1 MGNITPK
8 DYTQILSKGLES
20 SLASTPIEDG
30 KIRYCTDTGR
40 VYLDQKSDGH
50 ESRIRLS
57 DIEDSY
63 TEEELSEMLAPS
75 STKIYIAKD
84 TNRMYRFYNGAWY
97 DLSGILPHLAELDE
111 ENKYVWFGS
120 TDDPTPLY
128 DTDLFYNTAKKTLK
142 VKNTETETVNGLKIS
157 TTVNEDGTKIV
168 NFSMN

>member
-57 DIEDSY
+57 DIEDSSLPLF
-63 TEEELSEMLAPS
+63 TLSF
-75 STKIYIAKD
+75 TQGK
-84 TNRMYRFYNGAWY
+84 TR
-97 DLSGILPHLAELDE
+97 GIIEGNSLCL
-111 ENKYVWFGS
+111 
-120 TDDPTPLY
+120 
-128 DTDLFYNTAKKTLK
+128 KK
-142 VKNTETETVNGLKIS
+142 S
-157 TTVNEDGTKIV
+157 RP
-168 NFSMN
+168 